1 MVWDLGRA
9 MRKKEEFETARL
21 IDFAFRLRAR
31 TATLVAREL
40 GCDADALVAATVERD
55 HDALIAA
62 LAEDRGEDRAAL
74 EALWARLERD
84 ARRMLVVERG
94 DPTPHRLG

>member
-1 MVWDLGRA
+1 MAWDLGRA

-21 IDFAFRLRAR
+21 IDFAFRLHAR
-31 TATLVAREL
+31 TAALVAREL

-55 HDALIAA
+55 HDALIAV
-62 LAEDRGEDRAAL
+62 LAEERGADPAVLDTA
-74 EALWARLERD
+74 WARLEVD
-84 ARRMLVVERG
+84 ARRMLVEERG